1 MITANPDIPN
11 IPKTPDL
18 ETRLSFGP
26 ARPLVLFP
34 VRLETRFFQQ
44 TDGTTDLCVRVY
56 PDKVHVDSH
65 EPKLTDDELTWGKH
79 FWEQMS
85 EAGTGETVR
94 RSSQSCVATTRRT
107 FRSTARRMDRACDQE
122 SARNY
127 PR

>member
-85 EAGTGETVR
+85 EAGTGETAEDRRKAAWRQLAERFDPPRAAWIAVR
-94 RSSQSCVATTRRT
+94 LKIC
-107 FRSTARRMDRACDQE
+107 
-122 SARNY
+122 
-127 PR
+127 P